1 MRMHLAAGR
10 WLALLSFAA
19 LSVSATQ
26 TAIIDTDSG
35 KQFTGEFRIEPGKL
49 LITTTNGAAEEISLA
64 QLKQLRV
71 VQAGTA
77 TNSLTILANPPDR
90 GLLGIYFNTPDCTG
104 DFFKTRYD
112 STIDFDWGQ
121 SAPFADMNSNG
132 FSVRWVG
139 RVIVSN
145 SEHYTF
151 HTVTDDGVRL
161 WINNKLIIDAW
172 RDEFLNLAATP
183 LLLIGGQTN
192 EMRMEMFDARDRAVA
207 RLFWSSP
214 TTPRAI
220 IPNERL
226 LPAVNIPLQTT
237 PATKSKYSPGV
248 LLVNGSLLP
257 GTINSADRSSVRV
270 AGIDSPISRVHV
282 ARLMFQTIAEQQ
294 ETALQRGRAGV
305 LLKSGDFVEGD
316 FNGIRNGEIDIGSVV
331 LGPKKISVNQAV
343 AVILRDVRPAPANYE
358 VTTHNGGLY
367 RAATLRLQDDAVFAA
382 DTTMGSISIPV
393 DQIREIRKP

>member
-1 MRMHLAAGR
+1 M
-10 WLALLSFAA
+10 
-19 LSVSATQ
+19 
-26 TAIIDTDSG
+26 AIIETDSG
-35 KQFTGEFRIEPGKL
+35 KQFTGEFRIEPGRFF
-49 LITTTNGAAEEISLA
+49 ITTTNGAAEEISLA

-71 VQAGTA
+71 VRGGAA
-77 TNSLTILANPPDR
+77 TNSLTILANPPDH

-104 DFFKTRYD
+104 EFFKTRYD
-112 STIDFDWGQ
+112 ATIDFDWGQ
-121 SAPFADMNSNG
+121 SAPFGDMNSNG

-139 RVIVSN
+139 RVIVPN

-172 RDEFLNLAATP
+172 KDEFLNLAAAP

-192 EMRMEMFDARDRAVA
+192 EMRMEMFDARERAVA

-214 TTPRAI
+214 TTPRSI

-226 LPAVNIPLQTT
+226 LPAANIPLPTT
-237 PATKSKYSPGV
+237 PATKSRYSPGV

-257 GTINSADRSSVRV
+257 GMINSADRTSVRV
-270 AGIDSPISRVHV
+270 AGIESPISRVQV
-282 ARLMFQTIAEQQ
+282 AGILFQTLGESQ
-294 ETALQRGRAGV
+294 ESSLQRGRIGV
-305 LLKSGDFVEGD
+305 LLKSGDFIEGD

-331 LGPKKISVNQAV
+331 LGPKKVSVNQAV
-343 AVILRDVRPAPANYE
+343 AVILRDIRATAAKYE

-367 RAATLRLQDDAVFAA
+367 RAAALRLQNDAVLVSDPALGA
-382 DTTMGSISIPV
+382 ITIPV
-393 DQIREIRKP
+393 GELRDLRSIKAD

>member
-1 MRMHLAAGR
+1 MITGR
-10 WLALLSFAA
+10 WVALFFFAA
-19 LSVSATQ
+19 FSVPATQ
-26 TAIIDTDSG
+26 TAIIETDSG
-35 KQFTGEFRIEPGKL
+35 KQFTGELRIEPEKF
-49 LITTTNGAAEEISLA
+49 LITTTNDATEEISLA

-71 VQAGTA
+71 VQAGAT
-77 TNSLTILANPPDR
+77 TNSITILADPPDH
-90 GLLGIYFNTPDCTG
+90 GLLGIYFNTPDCSG
-104 DFFKTRYD
+104 EFFKTRYD
-112 STIDFDWGQ
+112 PTIDFDWGQ
-121 SAPFADMNSNG
+121 SSPLADMNSNG

-172 RDEFLNLAATP
+172 KDEFLNLAAAP

-192 EMRMEMFDARDRAVA
+192 EIRMEMFDARDRAVA

-214 TTPRAI
+214 TTPRSI

-226 LPAVNIPLQTT
+226 LPAANVPSPTT

-257 GTINSADRSSVRV
+257 GTIHSADRSSVRV
-270 AGIDSPISRVHV
+270 AGVDAPVSRVQV
-282 ARLMFQTIAEQQ
+282 AALLFQAMGEPQNP
-294 ETALQRGRAGV
+294 ALERGRTGV

-316 FNGIRNGEIDIGSVV
+316 FQAIRDGEIEIGSVV
-331 LGPKKISVNQAV
+331 LGPKKVGINQAV
-343 AVILRDVRPAPANYE
+343 AVILRAVRSVPAKYE
-358 VTTHNGGLY
+358 VITHTGGLY
-367 RAATLRLQDDAVFAA
+367 RASALRLENEAVLVTDIAL
-382 DTTMGSISIPV
+382 GPV
-393 DQIREIRKP
+393 KVSGAEIAEIRKP

>member
-1 MRMHLAAGR
+1 MMTGR
-10 WLALLSFAA
+10 WLALFFFAA
-19 LSVSATQ
+19 LSVQATQ
-26 TAIIDTDSG
+26 TAIVETDSG
-35 KQFTGEFRIEPGKL
+35 RQFVGGLRIEPGKL
-49 LITTTNGAAEEISLA
+49 LITGTNGAAEEISLT

-71 VQAGTA
+71 VQAEAA

-90 GLLGIYFNTPDCTG
+90 GLLGIYFNTPDCSG
-104 DFFKTRYD
+104 EFFKTRYD
-112 STIDFDWGQ
+112 PTIDFDWGQ

-139 RVIVSN
+139 RVVVSN

-161 WINNKLIIDAW
+161 WINNRLIIDAW
-172 RDEFLNLAATP
+172 KDEFLNLAAAP

-192 EMRMEMFDARDRAVA
+192 EIRMEMFDARDRAVA

-226 LPAVNIPLQTT
+226 LPAANVPLPMT
-237 PATKSKYSPGV
+237 PATKPKYFPGV

-257 GTINSADRSSVRV
+257 GAIHSADRSSVRV
-270 AGIDSPISRVHV
+270 VGSDASVSRVQV
-282 ARLMFQTIAEQQ
+282 AALLFQAVGESQDS
-294 ETALQRGRAGV
+294 ALERGRTGV

-316 FNGIRNGEIDIGSVV
+316 FQGIRNGEIDISSVV
-331 LGPKKISVNQAV
+331 LGPKKVSLNQAV
-343 AVILRDVRPAPANYE
+343 AVILRQARPAPAKYE

-367 RAATLRLQDDAVFAA
+367 RATALRLQNDAVLVT
-382 DTTMGSISIPV
+382 DTAIGSATVSAG
-393 DQIREIRKP
+393 QIREIRKP

>member
-1 MRMHLAAGR
+1 MMTGR
-10 WLALLSFAA
+10 WLALFFLAA
-19 LSVSATQ
+19 FSVQATQ
-26 TAIIDTDSG
+26 TAIVETDSG
-35 KQFTGEFRIEPGKL
+35 RQFVGGLRIEPGKL
-49 LITTTNGAAEEISLA
+49 LITGTNGAAEEISLT

-71 VQAGTA
+71 VQAEAA

-90 GLLGIYFNTPDCTG
+90 GLLGIYFNTPDCSG
-104 DFFKTRYD
+104 EFFKTRYD
-112 STIDFDWGQ
+112 PTIDIDWSQ
-121 SAPFADMNSNG
+121 LAPFADMNSNG

-139 RVIVSN
+139 RVVVSN

-172 RDEFLNLAATP
+172 KDEFLNLAAAP

-192 EMRMEMFDARDRAVA
+192 EIRMEMFDARDRAVA

-226 LPAVNIPLQTT
+226 LPAANVPLPMT
-237 PATKSKYSPGV
+237 PATKPKYSPGV

-257 GTINSADRSSVRV
+257 GTINAADRSSVRV
-270 AGIDSPISRVHV
+270 AGSDAPVSRVQV
-282 ARLMFQTIAEQQ
+282 AALLFQAMGESQDS
-294 ETALQRGRAGV
+294 ALERGRTGV

-316 FNGIRNGEIDIGSVV
+316 FQSIRNGEIDISSVV
-331 LGPKKISVNQAV
+331 LGPKKVSVNQAV
-343 AVILRDVRPAPANYE
+343 AVILRQARPAPARYE
-358 VTTHNGGLY
+358 VTTHNGGFY
-367 RAATLRLQDDAVFAA
+367 RAAALRLENDALWVSDPAWGTIA
-382 DTTMGSISIPV
+382 IPV
-393 DQIREIRKP
+393 VELRDLRSTKAD

>member
-1 MRMHLAAGR
+1 M
-10 WLALLSFAA
+10 
-19 LSVSATQ
+19 
-26 TAIIDTDSG
+26 AIIETDSG
-35 KQFTGEFRIEPGKL
+35 KQFTGELRIEPGKFL
-49 LITTTNGAAEEISLA
+49 VTTTNGAAEEISLA

-71 VQAGTA
+71 VQPGA
-77 TNSLTILANPPDR
+77 TTNALTILANPPDR

-132 FSVRWVG
+132 FSVRWMG
-139 RVIVSN
+139 RVVVSN

-161 WINNKLIIDAW
+161 WVNNKLIIDAW
-172 RDEFLNLAATP
+172 KDEFLNLAAAP

-192 EMRMEMFDARDRAVA
+192 EIRMEMFDARDRAVA

-214 TTPRAI
+214 TIPRAI

-226 LPAVNIPLQTT
+226 LPAANVPLPTT
-237 PATKSKYSPGV
+237 PATRPKYSPGV
-248 LLVNGSLLP
+248 LLVSGSLLP
-257 GTINSADRSSVRV
+257 GTINSADRSSVRI
-270 AGIDSPISRVHV
+270 AGIDAPISRVQV
-282 ARLMFQTIAEQQ
+282 AALLFQAIGEPQ
-294 ETALQRGRAGV
+294 ESALQRGRTGV

-316 FNGIRNGEIDIGSVV
+316 FQSIRNGEIDIGSVV
-331 LGPKKISVNQAV
+331 LGPKKVSVNQAV
-343 AVILRDVRPAPANYE
+343 AVILRQSRPAPAKYE

-367 RAATLRLQDDAVFAA
+367 RAGTLRLQNNTVLASDPALGAI
-382 DTTMGSISIPV
+382 TIPV
-393 DQIREIRKP
+393 AELRDLRSTKAD

>member
-1 MRMHLAAGR
+1 MIKGR
-10 WLALLSFAA
+10 WLALLFLGA

-26 TAIIDTDSG
+26 TAIIETDSG
-35 KQFTGEFRIEPGKL
+35 KQLAGELRIEPGKF
-49 LITTTNGAAEEISLA
+49 LITTTNGATDEIALD
-64 QLKQLRV
+64 QLKQLRF
-71 VQAGTA
+71 VQPGAT

-90 GLLGIYFNTPDCTG
+90 GLLGVYFNTPDCSG
-104 DFFKTRYD
+104 DFFRTRYD
-112 STIDFDWGQ
+112 PTIDFDWGL

-139 RVIVSN
+139 RVVVSN

-161 WINNKLIIDAW
+161 WVNNKLIIDAW
-172 RDEFLNLAATP
+172 KDEFLNLAAAP

-192 EMRMEMFDARDRAVA
+192 EIRMEMFDARDRAVA

-226 LPAVNIPLQTT
+226 LPAAYVPLQTT
-237 PATKSKYSPGV
+237 PATRPKYSPGV

-257 GTINSADRSSVRV
+257 GTINSADRSSVRI
-270 AGIDSPISRVHV
+270 AGIDAPISRVQV
-282 ARLMFQTIAEQQ
+282 AALLFQPVGESH
-294 ETALQRGRAGV
+294 ESALQRGRTGV

-316 FNGIRNGEIDIGSVV
+316 FQSIRNGEIDVGSVV
-331 LGPKKISVNQAV
+331 LGPKKVSVNQAV
-343 AVILRDVRPAPANYE
+343 AVILRQSRPAPAKYE

-367 RAATLRLQDDAVFAA
+367 RAATLRLQSNTVLASDPALGAI
-382 DTTMGSISIPV
+382 TIPV
-393 DQIREIRKP
+393 AELRDLRSTKAD

>member
-1 MRMHLAAGR
+1 MMTGR
-10 WLALLSFAA
+10 WLALFFLAA
-19 LSVSATQ
+19 FSVRATQ
-26 TAIIDTDSG
+26 TAIVETDSG
-35 KQFTGEFRIEPGKL
+35 RQFVGGLRIEPGKL
-49 LITTTNGAAEEISLA
+49 VITGTNGAAEEISLT

-71 VQAGTA
+71 VQAEAA

-90 GLLGIYFNTPDCTG
+90 GLLGIYFNTPDCSG
-104 DFFKTRYD
+104 EFFKTRYD
-112 STIDFDWGQ
+112 PTIDFDWAQ

-139 RVIVSN
+139 RVVVSN

-172 RDEFLNLAATP
+172 KDEFLNLAAAP

-192 EMRMEMFDARDRAVA
+192 EIRMEMFDARDRAVA

-226 LPAVNIPLQTT
+226 LPAANVPLPMT
-237 PATKSKYSPGV
+237 PATKPKYSPGV

-257 GTINSADRSSVRV
+257 GTINAADRSSVRV
-270 AGIDSPISRVHV
+270 AGSDASVSRVQV
-282 ARLMFQTIAEQQ
+282 AALLFQAVGESQDS
-294 ETALQRGRAGV
+294 ALQRGRTGV

-316 FNGIRNGEIDIGSVV
+316 FQSIRNGEIDISSVV
-331 LGPKKISVNQAV
+331 LGPKKVSVNQAV
-343 AVILRDVRPAPANYE
+343 AVILRQARPAPAKYE

-367 RAATLRLQDDAVFAA
+367 RATALRLQNDAVLVT
-382 DTTMGSISIPV
+382 DTAIGSATVSAE
-393 DQIREIRKP
+393 QIMEIRKP

>member
-1 MRMHLAAGR
+1 MRMHLAASR
-10 WLALLSFAA
+10 WLALFSFAA
-19 LSVSATQ
+19 FSVSAMQ
-26 TAIIDTDSG
+26 TAIIETDSG

-49 LITTTNGAAEEISLA
+49 LVTTTNGAAEEISLA

-77 TNSLTILANPPDR
+77 TNSLTILASPPDH

-112 STIDFDWGQ
+112 PTIDFDWGQ
-121 SAPFADMNSNG
+121 SAPFAEMNSNG

-139 RVIVSN
+139 RVVVSN

-172 RDEFLNLAATP
+172 RDEFLNLAAAP

-192 EMRMEMFDARDRAVA
+192 EIRMEMFDARDRAVA

-226 LPAVNIPLQTT
+226 LPAVNILSQTT
-237 PATKSKYSPGV
+237 PATKPKYSPGV

-270 AGIDSPISRVHV
+270 AGIESPVSRVHV
-282 ARLMFQTIAEQQ
+282 ARLMFQTIGEQQ
-294 ETALQRGRAGV
+294 ETALQRGRTGV
-305 LLKSGDFVEGD
+305 LLKSADFVEGD
-316 FNGIRNGEIDIGSVV
+316 FNGVRNGEIDIGSVV

-343 AVILRDVRPAPANYE
+343 AVILGDVRPVPANYE

-367 RAATLRLQDDAVFAA
+367 RAGTLRLQNDAVLAA
-382 DTTMGSISIPV
+382 DMTMGSITIPV

>member
-1 MRMHLAAGR
+1 MITGR
-10 WLALLSFAA
+10 WLALFFFAA
-19 LSVSATQ
+19 FSACGTH
-26 TAIIDTDSG
+26 TAIIETDSG
-35 KQFTGEFRIEPGKL
+35 KQFAGELRIEPGRL
-49 LITTTNGAAEEISLA
+49 LVATTNGAAEEVSLA

-71 VQAGTA
+71 VLAGAA
-77 TNSLTILANPPDR
+77 TNSLTILANPPDH

-104 DFFKTRYD
+104 EFFKTRYD

-121 SAPFADMNSNG
+121 SAPFPEMNSNG
-132 FSVRWVG
+132 FSVRWAG
-139 RVIVSN
+139 RVVVPN

-172 RDEFLNLAATP
+172 KDEFLNLAAAP

-192 EMRMEMFDARDRAVA
+192 EIQMEMFDARDRAVA

-226 LPAVNIPLQTT
+226 LPAANVPFQTT

-257 GTINSADRSSVRV
+257 GTISSADRSSVRV
-270 AGIDSPISRVHV
+270 TGIDNSVSRVQV
-282 ARLMFQTIAEQQ
+282 ARLMFQAIGEQQ
-294 ETALQRGRAGV
+294 ESALQRGRTGV

-331 LGPKKISVNQAV
+331 LGSKKISVNQAV
-343 AVILRDVRPAPANYE
+343 AVILRDVRPAPAKYE
-358 VTTHNGGLY
+358 VTTHSGGLY
-367 RAATLRLQDDAVFAA
+367 RATVLRLQSDAVSTA
-382 DTTMGSISIPV
+382 DTAMGSITIPV
-393 DQIREIRKP
+393 EQIREIRKL

>member
-1 MRMHLAAGR
+1 MITAR
-10 WLALLSFAA
+10 WLGLFFFAA

-26 TAIIDTDSG
+26 MAIIETDAG
-35 KQFTGEFRIEPGKL
+35 KQFTGELRIEPGKL
-49 LITTTNGAAEEISLA
+49 LITTTNGAPEEISLA

-71 VQAGTA
+71 VRPGAA
-77 TNSLTILANPPDR
+77 TNSLTILANPPEH

-121 SAPFADMNSNG
+121 SPPFADMTSNG

-172 RDEFLNLAATP
+172 KDEFLNLAAAP

-214 TTPRAI
+214 TTPRSI

-226 LPAVNIPLQTT
+226 LPAANVPLPTT
-237 PATKSKYSPGV
+237 PATKLKYSPGV

-257 GTINSADRSSVRV
+257 GTISSADRSSVRV
-270 AGIDSPISRVHV
+270 AGIDTPISRVQI
-282 ARLMFQTIAEQQ
+282 AGLLFQALGESQ
-294 ETALQRGRAGV
+294 ESALQRGRFGA

-316 FNGIRNGEIDIGSVV
+316 FNGLRNGEIDIGSVV
-331 LGPKKISVNQAV
+331 LGPKKVSVNQAV
-343 AVILRDVRPAPANYE
+343 AVILRDVRATPANYE

-367 RAATLRLQDDAVFAA
+367 RAATLRLQDDAISAHDAA
-382 DTTMGSISIPV
+382 MGSMTIPSE
-393 DQIREIRKP
+393 QIQGIRKL

>member
-1 MRMHLAAGR
+1 MITGR
-10 WLALLSFAA
+10 WVALFFFAA
-19 LSVSATQ
+19 FSVRATQ
-26 TAIIDTDSG
+26 TAVIETDSG
-35 KQFTGEFRIEPGKL
+35 KQFAGELQIEPGKF
-49 LITTTNGAAEEISLA
+49 LITTTNGATEEVSLA

-71 VQAGTA
+71 VRLGAA

-104 DFFKTRYD
+104 EFFKTRYD

-121 SAPFADMNSNG
+121 SAPLPEMNSNG

-172 RDEFLNLAATP
+172 KDEFLNLAAAP

-192 EMRMEMFDARDRAVA
+192 EIRMEMFDARDRAVA

-214 TTPRAI
+214 TTPRSI
-220 IPNERL
+220 IPNDRL
-226 LPAVNIPLQTT
+226 LPAANVPLQMT
-237 PATKSKYSPGV
+237 PATKPKYSPGV

-270 AGIDSPISRVHV
+270 AGVDAPISRVQI
-282 ARLMFQTIAEQQ
+282 AGLLFQPLGEPQ
-294 ETALQRGRAGV
+294 ESVLQRGRTGV

-316 FNGIRNGEIDIGSVV
+316 FNGIRSGEIDIGSVV
-331 LGPKKISVNQAV
+331 LGPKKVSVNQAV
-343 AVILRDVRPAPANYE
+343 AVILRNVRPVAATYE

-367 RAATLRLQDDAVFAA
+367 RAASLRLQNDAVLVSDPALGAITIATGELRDLRSTKA
-382 DTTMGSISIPV
+382 D
-393 DQIREIRKP
+393 